1 MPAEVLQGDCVEVM
15 REWEDG
21 VIDAIVCDPPYG
33 LEFMGK
39 EFDRLGD
46 GERMQDWHRAW
57 AEEALRVLKPGGY
70 LLAFGGSR
78 TYHRLAC
85 AIEDAGFEIR
95 DCVMWLYGSGFPK
108 SLDVSKA
115 IDKIDR
121 VGPMEARARQFTA
134 WMRSTGITAQQI
146 NAATGTAMGH
156 HYTTHPTQPAVATA
170 DLFDKLRPYLP
181 AVPAE
186 IEELVRSR
194 TIESE
199 NMKRRAVLR
208 ERTMVQGGGTALQ
221 LREGDRREVSADVT
235 APYSEDAQRW
245 AGWGTAL
252 KPAHE
257 PIVVARKPLIGTV
270 AANVLRHGTGALNI
284 DGCRIGTGKDVP
296 ASVSRGTGGQAL
308 SGSADGSLRREDGS
322 GSGFDPNTGRWPANV
337 IHDGSEEVVRLFPVT
352 MPSSSRPRI
361 NKASIGYGGSDTEFT
376 TRGHNDSG
384 SAARFYYCAKA
395 SKAEREA
402 GLVAPAGK
410 RANVHPTVKP
420 VALMKYLL
428 RLVLPPGGIALDPF
442 AGSGTT
448 LVAAAELGMTAI
460 GIERDPAYVEIA
472 AARVQAAE
480 ARAARGDADTDAD
493 TDEEGEE

>member
-1 MPAEVLQGDCVEVM
+1 
-15 REWEDG
+15 
-21 VIDAIVCDPPYG
+21 
-33 LEFMGK
+33 
-39 EFDRLGD
+39 
-46 GERMQDWHRAW
+46 
-57 AEEALRVLKPGGY
+57 
-70 LLAFGGSR
+70 
-78 TYHRLAC
+78 
-85 AIEDAGFEIR
+85 
-95 DCVMWLYGSGFPK
+95 
-108 SLDVSKA
+108 
-115 IDKIDR
+115 
-121 VGPMEARARQFTA
+121 
-134 WMRSTGITAQQI
+134 MRSTGITAQQI
-146 NAATGTAMGH
+146 NEITGTFMGS
-156 HYTTHPTQPAVATA
+156 HYTTDKSQPSVATA

-194 TIESE
+194 TIEIE
-199 NMKRRAVLR
+199 NMKRRAVLAEETR
-208 ERTMVQGGGTALQ
+208 YNEPNGIVSLGRARTLI
-221 LREGDRREVSADVT
+221 DRKVT

-284 DGCRIGTGKDVP
+284 DGCRISAGPGEKLGGGAEKATTAEQKGNTGWIRPWMDDDAARAAHAARVRVNVER
-296 ASVSRGTGGQAL
+296 AEAL
-308 SGSADGSLRREDGS
+308 
-322 GSGFDPNTGRWPANV
+322 GRWPANV
-337 IHDGSEEVVRLFPVT
+337 IHDGSEEVLAGFPVT
-352 MPSSSRPRI
+352 TSRR
-361 NKASIGYGGSDTEFT
+361 SDTPQPVKTSKGVKGGAFGNDAARKPEGHDT
-376 TRGHNDSG
+376 HPAYVRGGFDDTG

-402 GLVAPAGK
+402 GLVALAGK

>member
-46 GERMQDWHRAW
+46 GERMQGWHRAW

-146 NAATGTAMGH
+146 NEITGTFMGS
-156 HYTTHPTQPAVATA
+156 HYTTDKSQPSVATA

-194 TIESE
+194 TIEIE
-199 NMKRRAVLR
+199 NMKRRKVVGERAVPVGHAFAG
-208 ERTMVQGGGTALQ
+208 EVYG
-221 LREGDRREVSADVT
+221 REGSASAIVPIT
-235 APYSEDAQRW
+235 LPYSEDAQRW

-284 DGCRIGTGKDVP
+284 DGCRVGTENTRRSNVESIGY
-296 ASVSRGTGGQAL
+296 GGSNRPFE
-308 SGSADGSLRREDGS
+308 SGSDS
-322 GSGFDPNTGRWPANV
+322 GRWPANV
-337 IHDGSEEVVRLFPVT
+337 IHDGSEEVLAGFPVT
-352 MPSSSRPRI
+352 TSGKPGIMRKGINDGAAYGAESRPPGTPM
-361 NKASIGYGGSDTEFT
+361 SGFG
-376 TRGHNDSG
+376 DSG

-402 GLVAPAGK
+402 GLSAPAGK

>member
-46 GERMQDWHRAW
+46 GERMQGWHRAW

-108 SLDVSKA
+108 SLSVSSA
-115 IDKIDR
+115 IDKAARGTPQGSTKGDPLKRGKGVSIKREIFSTGGKGGGAPTGLTDDYDAY
-121 VGPMEARARQFTA
+121 VPYTDAARA
-134 WMRSTGITAQQI
+134 W
-146 NAATGTAMGH
+146 H
-156 HYTTHPTQPAVATA
+156 
-170 DLFDKLRPYLP
+170 
-181 AVPAE
+181 
-186 IEELVRSR
+186 
-194 TIESE
+194 
-199 NMKRRAVLR
+199 
-208 ERTMVQGGGTALQ
+208 
-221 LREGDRREVSADVT
+221 
-235 APYSEDAQRW
+235 
-245 AGWGTAL
+245 GWGTAL

-337 IHDGSEEVVRLFPVT
+337 IHDGSEEVLAGFPVT
-352 MPSSSRPRI
+352 TSGKPGIMRKGINDGAAYGAESRPPGTPM
-361 NKASIGYGGSDTEFT
+361 SGFG
-376 TRGHNDSG
+376 DSG
-384 SAARFYYCAKA
+384 SAARFFYCAKA

-402 GLVAPAGK
+402 GLSAPAGK

-493 TDEEGEE
+493 TDTDEEGKE